1 MTPVLYD
8 YWRSSASYRV
18 RIALGLAGLEFNPVP
33 VNLMEGVHLGH
44 EHMRRNPQGLVPTIA
59 IDGHVFSQSLA
70 IIEYLDETGRYRFL
84 PAEAEGRVRVRTL
97 AYAIAM
103 ETHPICNL
111 KVAQHAAKI
120 SGEPGQPADWM
131 IHFMGNGLEAFE
143 RLLDSPETG
152 RCCHG
157 DTPTMADVCLV
168 PQIYNAR
175 RRNMAID
182 RYPQV
187 ARIVANLEGQEAFRA
202 AHPDNFGKE

>member
-1 MTPVLYD
+1 MRPVLHD

-18 RIALGLAGLEFNPVP
+18 RIALGLAGIEFDAVP
-33 VNLMEGVHLGH
+33 VNLMDGEHLGQ
-44 EHMRRNPQGLVPTIA
+44 EHMRRNPQGLVPSIE

-84 PAEAEGRVRVRTL
+84 PAGAEGRVRVRTL

-111 KVAQHAAKI
+111 KVARHAAEI
-120 SGEPGQPADWM
+120 SGKEKDFAGWM

-143 RLLDSPETG
+143 RLLESPETG
-152 RCCHG
+152 RFCHG
-157 DTPTMADVCLV
+157 DSPTMADVCLV

-175 RRNMAID
+175 RRNMPID

-187 ARIVANLEGQEAFRA
+187 ARIVAELDGQEAFRA

>member
-1 MTPVLYD
+1 MTTVLYD

-18 RIALGLAGLEFNPVP
+18 RIALGLAGLEFETVS
-33 VNLMEGVHLGH
+33 VNLLHGEHLAG
-44 EHMRRNPQGLVPTIA
+44 EHMRRNPQGLVPTLE

-70 IIEYLDETGRYRFL
+70 IIEYLGETGQYPFL

-111 KVAQHAAKI
+111 KVAQHAAKM
-120 SGEPGQPADWM
+120 SGEPGSLADWM

-143 RLLDSPETG
+143 RLLDSPDTG
-152 RCCHG
+152 DFCHG

-175 RRNMAID
+175 RRDMVID
-182 RYPQV
+182 RFPQV
-187 ARIVANLEGQEAFRA
+187 ARIEANLEGLEAFSA
-202 AHPDNFGKE
+202 AHPENFGKE

>member
-18 RIALGLAGLEFNPVP
+18 RIALGLAGLEFEAVS
-33 VNLMEGVHLGH
+33 VNLLEGEHLGD
-44 EHMRRNPQGLVPTIA
+44 EHMRRNPQGLVPTLE

-111 KVAQHAAKI
+111 KVAQHVARM
-120 SGEPGQPADWM
+120 SGERGHFADWM

-152 RCCHG
+152 NFCHG

-168 PQIYNAR
+168 PQVYNAR
-175 RRNMAID
+175 RRKMPIGD
-182 RYPQV
+182 YPQV
-187 ARIVANLEGQEAFRA
+187 ARIVANLERKEAFRA